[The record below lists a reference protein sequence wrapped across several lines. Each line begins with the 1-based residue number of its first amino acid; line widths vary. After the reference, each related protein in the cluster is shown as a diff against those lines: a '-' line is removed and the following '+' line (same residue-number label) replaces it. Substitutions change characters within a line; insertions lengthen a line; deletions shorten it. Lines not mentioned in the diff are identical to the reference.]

1 MINDLTHFDDA
12 LEKYIKKNRG
22 LGFLFRK
29 IRCRVPFIGE
39 SLILSHILHL
49 SIELD
54 KPYSRDSL
62 NYTLRTYVKEDL
74 SPETKQWLR
83 SLCKKEEV

>member
-1 MINDLTHFDDA
+1 MINELYHFDDA
-12 LEKYIKKNRG
+12 LENYIKKNRG

-29 IRCRVPFIGE
+29 IRCRVPHIGE
-39 SLILSHILHL
+39 SAILAHILHL
-49 SIELD
+49 SIELE

-62 NYTLRTYVKEDL
+62 NYTLRIYAKEEF

-83 SLCKKEEV
+83 SMCK